1 MDFSPYP
8 FYLCLAA
15 AITMAASL
23 AAPAAQTTPVAGP
36 EVPATLE
43 ESIKIVEALVQD
55 SKRLEVK
62 RLSDPTS
69 PLRIAEEYAAWIAG
83 DVSEYADVMVTIIKR
98 HMAAG
103 QPVDAS
109 YLTERLPG
117 TGSLQAHAALARHFA
132 EKGRDA
138 ESITHQKEA
147 ETRLSQS
154 SGQTLQKVL
163 IDLLTAARLTD
174 QTAFYEMH
182 IGKMADI
189 TKLEV
194 DLVCL
199 QTGHDKTPG
208 SEEAMKRVGEMQSKG
223 VDELK
228 ARYMMAVSAAHLAK
242 GNKEEGEVC
251 FDEAGKHA
259 TARGLTHEYRVLLD
273 LARLANKHG
282 MIERAEKSMSIYLRA
297 CERFTKSAEWR
308 AAYLTGAAETLLEW
322 GRAEDAEK
330 WLKSAREGASE
341 VFVAY
346 ATEAHLS
353 TAPLVEKME
362 SREVADALVL
372 EALRA
377 GLVHPHRRA
386 KGRAAVQT
394 CLYYHDRGRSLP
406 EPVLKLLR
414 DTTADTAPPQ
424 DTNAKPAQ

>member
-1 MDFSPYP
+1 MLMDFFPHP
-8 FYLCLAA
+8 FYLRLAA

-23 AAPAAQTTPVAGP
+23 AAPAAQTTP

-43 ESIKIVEALVQD
+43 ESIKIVEAMVQD

-69 PLRIAEEYAAWIAG
+69 ALRIAEEYAAWIAG

-182 IGKMADI
+182 MGKMADI

-242 GNKEEGEVC
+242 GNKKEGEVC

-282 MIERAEKSMSIYLRA
+282 MKERAEKSMSIYLRA